1 MNRPNSISRVLV
13 LILAAGSLAGCSG
26 FGNYNPEDR
35 TGNISDLP
43 DPNQPNIQR
52 AYTAAL
58 QYVITRYRQGGEQQP
73 IAINLPPGTRQSNYY
88 TVAGQVG
95 KNVEPLTQA
104 IVNTNS
110 MPIYHVGA
118 IQLRGNN
125 ANVDIYRPTT
135 ELEPDPRTG
144 KPVYQVVR
152 VKLEGGLQ
160 PWRALIG
167 RSYAPGMLE
176 APQYYVLPPTEDAF
190 QFEHWKQEQ
199 RDLAIAKERAGLEER
214 IEKLPTGQDN
224 APHAEAAPQ

>member
-1 MNRPNSISRVLV
+1 
-13 LILAAGSLAGCSG
+13 
-26 FGNYNPEDR
+26 
-35 TGNISDLP
+35 
-43 DPNQPNIQR
+43 
-52 AYTAAL
+52 
-58 QYVITRYRQGGEQQP
+58 
-73 IAINLPPGTRQSNYY
+73 
-88 TVAGQVG
+88 
-95 KNVEPLTQA
+95 
-104 IVNTNS
+104 